1 MKLRESALDNSKTD
15 HEERAILLQEK
26 DEEIEALNE
35 HLKEV
40 ESNLS
45 QAKIHVREYR
55 ERCEKAEVQMH
66 QAIDGMKTVETNAQ
80 LHQDK
85 NVDVFAIGIGNQKGK
100 EKFCKFTGF
109 HEENLIVVSDNRI
122 HNILGVSRGL
132 DIGLGGWINML
143 LMLSGINS
151 FKTIREVLRGYTGDI
166 KAKQIYSELDDIN
179 VLNFINFSGNSFK
192 KVFGD
197 GYLRP
202 FELATF
208 RLNNMNEI
216 LKNWGD
222 YILNEKFLPQ
232 RGASFLLNDEKE
244 VIYKYFSK
252 DVLGY
257 SSNMRDP
264 LGFISDLI
272 KD

>member
-1 MKLRESALDNSKTD
+1 MTNKFQNDIKNLIKEFNFNGHKKFKLIVLFVLLGDFDSFEYAINLKNLIDNNQDQNLD
-15 HEERAILLQEK
+15 I
-26 DEEIEALNE
+26 
-35 HLKEV
+35 
-40 ESNLS
+40 
-45 QAKIHVREYR
+45 
-55 ERCEKAEVQMH
+55 
-66 QAIDGMKTVETNAQ
+66 
-80 LHQDK
+80 
-85 NVDVFAIGIGNQKGK
+85 FAIAIGNQNGK

-109 HEENLIVVSDNRI
+109 HKENLIVVSDNQI
-122 HNILGVSRGL
+122 HNNLKVSRGI

-151 FKTIREVLRGYTGDI
+151 FKTIKEVFRGYTGDR
-166 KAKQIYSELDDIN
+166 KAKQIYSEFDKIE
-179 VLNFINFSGNSFK
+179 VLKFLEFSGNSFK

-216 LKNWGD
+216 IQNWSD
-222 YILNEKFLPQ
+222 YILNEEYLPQ
-232 RGASFLLNDEKE
+232 RGASFLLNDQNQ
-244 VIYKYFSK
+244 VVYKFFSR

-264 LGFISDLI
+264 LGFLSDLI
-272 KD
+272 KE